1 MDREQTTFEQL
12 TLANLKMWCITA
24 LKTLNTFFLFKGTK
38 TL

>member
-12 TLANLKMWCITA
+12 TLANLKMWCFTA
-24 LKTLNTFFLFKGTK
+24 LKTLNNFFFIKGAK